1 MPEGTGGKPGEPGPP
16 GPPGP
21 PGLGAD
27 GKQVRFL
34 CERTDGQHENVHKLN
49 QLKFIEKHTGRF
61 LEIGTCLIIFFESVY
76 IVVLLSATENQGVLR
91 STNTEKENNMNCQI
105 CLFRFIVRT
114 G

>member
-27 GKQVRFL
+27 GKQVRSL

-49 QLKFIEKHTGRF
+49 QLKFIEKHTERF
-61 LEIGTCLIIFFESVY
+61 LEIGTCLIIFFES
-76 IVVLLSATENQGVLR
+76 ILLFCFQEQKIREYCGVQTQR
-91 STNTEKENNMNCQI
+91 KKTI
-105 CLFRFIVRT
+105 
-114 G
+114 